1 MRARASTG
9 FDIQVEVPCGGSLPL
24 RPQAEDSG
32 ECGVNSRPGGR
43 ASPHGSLQQAPEW
56 GRDRAFIESL

>member
-24 RPQAEDSG
+24 RPQAE
-32 ECGVNSRPGGR
+32 ENT
-43 ASPHGSLQQAPEW
+43 E
-56 GRDRAFIESL
+56 

>member
-24 RPQAEDSG
+24 RPQAE
-32 ECGVNSRPGGR
+32 ENTELTLGR